1 MLKHDLILVCSILR
15 VRENFKLMRL
25 VKKIITIRKN
35 IMFSIVDALLIYLY
49 AILGLQADCC
59 MNFESFWRR
68 FHFIDSKLGIAF
80 SNPGR
85 RLRGASSNC
94 WP

>member
-59 MNFESFWRR
+59 MNYMELYM
-68 FHFIDSKLGIAF
+68 KYYL
-80 SNPGR
+80 NPQN
-85 RLRGASSNC
+85 LLTL
-94 WP
+94 